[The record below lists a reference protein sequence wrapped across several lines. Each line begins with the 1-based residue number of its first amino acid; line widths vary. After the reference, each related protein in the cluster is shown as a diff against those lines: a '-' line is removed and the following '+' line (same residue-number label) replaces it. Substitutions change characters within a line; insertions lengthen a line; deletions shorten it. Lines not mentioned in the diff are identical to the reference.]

1 MCGRS
6 TWSLGAPMIVDWLLL
21 LGVAAT
27 WGSLFLLVKKALI
40 YYTAWEVTGIRFVL
54 CFCMLAPFFA
64 RAIRAITRQTALPL
78 GAVAIFGTGLPVLLL
93 TLGQQQINSATTAI
107 INALTPLFALLFGR
121 FLFGTRLKLL
131 QVAGIVIGFSGVV
144 VLSFARNGLELSIN
158 PLFAIL
164 AISATV
170 SYGWTANYLRAK
182 LPFVAAIDVTTV
194 TYIVTG
200 VLSTFLLV
208 AWPGFLS
215 KVAATPVALSAAY
228 LVAMSLCSVLI
239 LLGYYKLIHRRG
251 ALFGATVT
259 YLTPG
264 IAFGWG
270 IVDGEPLGV
279 LHAAGLAVILTGV
292 VTANLGRTRAA
303 PISSSADSQPHL
315 AADAPQAARR

>member
-1 MCGRS
+1 
-6 TWSLGAPMIVDWLLL
+6 MIVDWLLL

-40 YYTAWEVTGIRFVL
+40 YYTAWEVTGIRYVL
-54 CFCMLAPFFA
+54 CLFLLAPFSV
-64 RAIRAITRQTALPL
+64 RAIRSITRQTALPL

-107 INALTPLFALLFGR
+107 INALTPLFALLLGR

-131 QVAGIVIGFSGVV
+131 QLAGIVIGFSGVV
-144 VLSFARNGLELSIN
+144 ILSFARNGLELSIH
-158 PLFAIL
+158 PIFALL

-200 VLSTFLLV
+200 VLSALLLV

-215 KVAATPVALSAAY
+215 KVAATPIVPSVAY

-251 ALFGATVT
+251 VLFGATVT

-270 IVDGEPLGV
+270 IIDAEPLGV

-292 VTANLGRTRAA
+292 VIANLGRTRAA
-303 PISSSADSQPHL
+303 PISSSADPQLHL

>member
-1 MCGRS
+1 
-6 TWSLGAPMIVDWLLL
+6 MIVDWLLL

-27 WGSLFLLVKKALI
+27 WGSVFLLVKKALI
-40 YYTAWEVTGIRFVL
+40 YYTAWEVTGIRYVL
-54 CFCMLAPFFA
+54 CLCLLAPFLV
-64 RAIRAITRQTALPL
+64 RAIRSITRQTALPL

-107 INALTPLFALLFGR
+107 INAMTPLFAFLLGR
-121 FLFGTRLKLL
+121 FLFGTRLNLL
-131 QVAGIVIGFSGVV
+131 QIAGIVIGFSGVV
-144 VLSFARNGLELSIN
+144 ILSFARNGLELSMN
-158 PLFAIL
+158 PIFAVL

-170 SYGWTANYLRAK
+170 CYGWTANYLRAK

-194 TYIVTG
+194 TYTLTG
-200 VLSTFLLV
+200 GLSALLLV

-215 KVAATPVALSAAY
+215 KVAATPVVPSVAY

-259 YLTPG
+259 YLTPA
-264 IAFGWG
+264 IAFAWG
-270 IVDGEPLGV
+270 IVDAEPLGV

-292 VTANLGRTRAA
+292 VIANLGRTRAA
-303 PISSSADSQPHL
+303 PVSSSADPNFSSSGR
-315 AADAPQAARR
+315 AEARRSTKR